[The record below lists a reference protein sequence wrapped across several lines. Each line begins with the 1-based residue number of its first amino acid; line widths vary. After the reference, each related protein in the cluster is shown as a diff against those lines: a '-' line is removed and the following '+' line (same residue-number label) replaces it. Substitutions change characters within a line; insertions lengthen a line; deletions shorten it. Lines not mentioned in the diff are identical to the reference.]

1 MNITK
6 NIIIFIL
13 IAFSSFYNAKND
25 EKRNMKTYFFSL
37 FKVNKNSAYEDGFWI
52 NKWFYSREFANPINF
67 MPIEIR
73 YGVGATGKSKG
84 SVYSLNPD
92 SFKDDPS
99 KIRYESDVTAI
110 SQETRNI
117 WGSSIEIDIG
127 LINIPY
133 YLVGT
138 SWLNVMT
145 GLTYRSSTL
154 FSPAQVPHSDWS
166 NTNAT
171 WSDTAFF
178 SPKLTEYLA
187 TTHFQYQPFNKW
199 YLNFR
204 YSYGLSSALFYTM
217 DRESWDDNL
226 SGSGTSSAGSMGIR
240 FILDPGKQ
248 SRFSIGLDF
257 RYSYT
262 KIHTIDDPLDRTPIT
277 RFDLSNYGVYLT
289 LSSFYG
295 GNKTSGD
302 KAKTFYYRKDYT
314 QALKTFKQFM
324 SEYPTHS
331 NRHRAKEYIDD
342 CEYKIPYQILEEGI
356 QLEKKGRTQN
366 ALNKYQDALS
376 KVKIDTVIIPILNKR
391 ITQIALLWMIE
402 AEKKLKNG
410 EYIQAYN
417 LVKHVSEFSI
427 EGQKELRRFK
437 SWVLLGEGK
446 KYQEF
451 GFIGKAMGK
460 YAEGLEL
467 NRDLIFEVNA
477 LQYRAGIQMAKLAK
491 EADEY
496 EEIQLAIYSLEF
508 ARELSGGIGNKNE
521 DLLIKL
527 KEKMRLLDNYKSRL
541 IINKKMDS
549 ARKILSKA
557 RMEKLVVG
565 QTIPQIQELL
575 GDPHEKII
583 GDSGTNL
590 EKQLWIYFMNEKSL
604 HLTFSK
610 FILYKI
616 EQI

>member
-1 MNITK
+1 MAKGALADGNAPGFERAIARAEAY
-6 NIIIFIL
+6 FIEADPEGGTVQSGEGL
-13 IAFSSFYNAKND
+13 YEHPQGQILDQEAID
-25 EKRNMKTYFFSL
+25 E
-37 FKVNKNSAYEDGFWI
+37 
-52 NKWFYSREFANPINF
+52 
-67 MPIEIR
+67 EI
-73 YGVGATGKSKG
+73 
-84 SVYSLNPD
+84 
-92 SFKDDPS
+92 
-99 KIRYESDVTAI
+99 SD
-110 SQETRNI
+110 Q
-117 WGSSIEIDIG
+117 
-127 LINIPY
+127 
-133 YLVGT
+133 
-138 SWLNVMT
+138 
-145 GLTYRSSTL
+145 RSSNQEELSETVDG
-154 FSPAQVPHSDWS
+154 STKDEM
-166 NTNAT
+166 
-171 WSDTAFF
+171 
-178 SPKLTEYLA
+178 KKILA
-187 TTHFQYQPFNKW
+187 EIQ
-199 YLNFR
+199 
-204 YSYGLSSALFYTM
+204 
-217 DRESWDDNL
+217 
-226 SGSGTSSAGSMGIR
+226 SGE
-240 FILDPGKQ
+240 F
-248 SRFSIGLDF
+248 
-257 RYSYT
+257 
-262 KIHTIDDPLDRTPIT
+262 
-277 RFDLSNYGVYLT
+277 
-289 LSSFYG
+289 
-295 GNKTSGD
+295 
-302 KAKTFYYRKDYT
+302 
-314 QALKTFKQFM
+314 
-324 SEYPTHS
+324 
-331 NRHRAKEYIDD
+331 AKEYIDD

-427 EGQKELRRFK
+427 EGQKELQRFK

-610 FILYKI
+610 FIFSPFFIPLMVKNLLLESLI
-616 EQI
+616 IFFLQ

>member
-6 NIIIFIL
+6 YIIIFIS
-13 IAFSSFYNAKND
+13 IATTTFCNAKNNQ
-25 EKRNMKTYFFSL
+25 KRTTKTYLFSL
-37 FKVNKNSAYEDGFWI
+37 FKLNNNSPYEDGYWI
-52 NKWFYSREFANPINF
+52 NKWFYSREFAKPINF
-67 MPIEIR
+67 IPIEIR
-73 YGVGATGKSKG
+73 YGIGATGKSKG
-84 SVYSLNPD
+84 SVYSLNPE
-92 SFKDDPS
+92 SFKDDPE

-110 SQETRNI
+110 SQETKNI

-154 FSPAQVPHSDWS
+154 FSPAKVPYSDWS
-166 NTNAT
+166 NTKAS
-171 WSDTAFF
+171 WGDTAFF
-178 SPKLTEYLA
+178 SPKITEYLA
-187 TTHFQYQPFNKW
+187 TTHFQYQPFDKW

-204 YSYGLSSALFYTM
+204 YSYGISSSLFYTM
-217 DRESWDDNL
+217 DEEEWDDNL
-226 SGSGTSSAGSMGIR
+226 SGSGTSSAGSMGLR

-248 SRFSIGLDF
+248 SRFSVGLDF

-289 LSSFYG
+289 LSTFYG

-314 QALKTFKQFM
+314 KALKVFKQFM
-324 SEYPTHS
+324 SEHPTHS
-331 NRHRAKEYIDD
+331 NRHRAKDYIID
-342 CEYKIPYQILEEGI
+342 CEYKIPYQILEQGI
-356 QLEKKGRTQN
+356 QLEKRGKTQD
-366 ALNKYQDALS
+366 ALDKYQDALS
-376 KVKIDTVIIPILNKR
+376 KVKIDTVIIPMLNKR
-391 ITQIALLWMIE
+391 INQIALLWMIE

-410 EYIQAYN
+410 KYVQAYN
-417 LVKHVSEFSI
+417 LVNHVSGFSI
-427 EGQKELRRFK
+427 EGKKELRRFK

-477 LQYRAGIQMAKLAK
+477 LQYKAGIQMAKLAK

-496 EEIQLAIYSLEF
+496 DEVQLAIYSLEF
-508 ARELSGGIGNKNE
+508 ARELSGGIGDKNE
-521 DLLIKL
+521 ELLVKL
-527 KEKMRLLDNYKSRL
+527 KEKIKLFDKYKSRL

-549 ARKILSKA
+549 ARQILSNA
-557 RMEKLVVG
+557 RAEKLEIG
-565 QTIPQIQELL
+565 QTISQVEELL
-575 GDPHEKII
+575 GDPEEKII
-583 GDSGTNL
+583 GDGGINF
-590 EKQLWIYFMNEKSL
+590 EKQLWIYFMNEQSL

-610 FILYKI
+610 YILYKI